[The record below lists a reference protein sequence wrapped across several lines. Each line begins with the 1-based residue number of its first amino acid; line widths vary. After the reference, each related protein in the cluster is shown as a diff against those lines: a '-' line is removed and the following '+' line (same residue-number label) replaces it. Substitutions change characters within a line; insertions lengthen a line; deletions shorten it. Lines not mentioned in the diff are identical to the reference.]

1 MRVVILCGGSGT
13 RLEDY
18 SLPKPLNMI
27 YGKPSISYALAS
39 IPVDAIHFVVAPHLR
54 KYNFEQI
61 VRNEFK
67 AKTCTFSYLPYFTR
81 GPIESAFL
89 GTQDFETTDDESVV
103 FLDNDVLYTFPPGIF
118 EDKPHAF
125 LGYARDKSTSE
136 AYSFMTI
143 DSDSRVTS
151 FKEKQRISDLFC
163 CGVYGFKSVRQ
174 FIDFARPVL
183 SDNTDCT
190 EPYMSILFQ
199 KMLQRN
205 EPIYGIEFPGEIR
218 HIGSLK
224 ELHTSW
230 NSIPKHAMRV
240 CFDLDNTLV
249 TYPQNPGDYTSV
261 LPINPAIE
269 LARRLKSEGHTIIV
283 HTARR
288 MKTHDHNVGAVC
300 RDIGRITFDT
310 LDKFGIPYDE
320 LIFGKPYADIYIDDR
335 SVNPYRQD
343 ISSMGYIQPLKSV
356 APLNSLT
363 PNKHNTICVECD
375 SVVKR
380 GPSEF
385 LEGEA
390 FYYRSIPLESSL
402 STYFAKFV
410 DYKDGCLKIEHIH
423 GVPLYTLYKTGLMT
437 EDRVGK
443 LFDFIDILHHR
454 EGRIHITQ
462 NNVRKNYIDKLQHRF
477 LQKDEY
483 PFDDAETVQNACLA
497 GLERYLSKN
506 DTAIVPFIHGDLWFS
521 NAIEE
526 FSTGRIKFFDM
537 RGVVDGVLT
546 TNGDRMYD
554 YGKLYQSFLGY
565 DIVLNGD
572 TPPPANKDDLLER
585 FLRHVKKRNICTD
598 SLQIVTFALA
608 VGTLPFIETL
618 ETKQRV
624 WKWIKDTFM

>member
-1 MRVVILCGGSGT
+1 MRVVVLCGGSGT

-18 SLPKPLNMI
+18 SLPKPLNMV

-39 IPVDAIHFVVAPHLR
+39 IPVDSLHFIVAPHLR

-61 VRNEFK
+61 IINEFK
-67 AKTCTFSYLPYFTR
+67 TKTCTFSYLPYFTR

-89 GTQDFETTDDESVV
+89 GTQDFENTDENIV
-103 FLDNDVLYTFPPGIF
+103 FLDNDVLYTFPTGMF

-143 DSDSRVTS
+143 DSESRVTS

-163 CGVYGFKSVRQ
+163 CGVYGFKSIQQ
-174 FIDFARPVL
+174 FRDAAAPVL
-183 SDNTDCT
+183 SGVV
-190 EPYMSILFQ
+190 EPYMSLLFQ
-199 KMLQRN
+199 KMLQTN

-230 NSIPKHAMRV
+230 DSIPKNAMRV

-249 TYPQNPGDYTSV
+249 TYPQVPGDYTTV
-261 LPINPAIE
+261 QPVETMIE
-269 LARRLKSEGHTIIV
+269 LVRKMKSEGHTIIV

-288 MKTHDHNVGAVC
+288 MKTRNHNVGAVC

-343 ISSMGYIQPLKSV
+343 ISSMGYIQPIKSV
-356 APLNSLT
+356 PPLNSLN
-363 PNKHNTICVECD
+363 PNKHNAISVEGD
-375 SVVKR
+375 SVIKR

-390 FYYRSIPLESSL
+390 FYYRSIPIESSL

-410 DYKDGCLKIEHIH
+410 DYIPGCLKIEHIH
-423 GVPLYTLYKTGLMT
+423 GVPIYTLYKTGLMT
-437 EDRVGK
+437 KERVEK
-443 LFDFIDILHHR
+443 IFDFVDVLHHR
-454 EGRIHITQ
+454 EGRPIHITQ
-462 NNVRKNYIDKLQHRF
+462 DNVRRQYIDKLKCRF
-477 LQKDEY
+477 LKKDDY
-483 PFDDAETVQNACLA
+483 PFGDAEIVQDACLG
-497 GLERYLSKN
+497 GLETYLSNN
-506 DTAIVPFIHGDLWFS
+506 DATIVAFIHGDLWFS

-565 DIVLNGD
+565 DIVLNND
-572 TPPPANKDDLLER
+572 TPPPNKNELLGS
-585 FLRHVKKRNICTD
+585 FLGHIKKRNICAE
-598 SLQIVTFALA
+598 SLRSVTFALVA
-608 VGTLPFIETL
+608 GTLPFIETL
-618 ETKQRV
+618 EAKHRV
-624 WKWIKDTFM
+624 WKWIKQTFM